1 MDASYITAFITSVEN
16 VFTTMLQMQVSVEPP
31 VLKDTSKPSHDVS
44 AIIGLS
50 GDVEGS
56 VVLCFPTPTAEGC
69 ISLFIGEEVTS
80 EHADF
85 ADAVGELCNMIAG
98 GAKGQFQGK
107 KVSISVPSVVI
118 GSGHSVH
125 QKKDLPVI
133 EIPCACDSGNF
144 SVEVTLIDQTA
155 DEPAPETAA
164 TA

>member
-1 MDASYITAFITSVEN
+1 MDASYITAFINSIEN
-16 VFTTMLQMQVSVEPP
+16 VFSTMLQMPVTVEPP
-31 VLKDTSKPSHDVS
+31 SLKDTSQPAHDVS

-56 VVLCFPTPTAEGC
+56 VVLCFPTSTAESC

-98 GAKGQFQGK
+98 GAKGQFEGK
-107 KVSISVPSVVI
+107 SVSISVPSVVI
-118 GSGHSVH
+118 GQGHSVR

-133 EIPCACDSGNF
+133 EIPCSCDSGPF
-144 SVEVTLIDQTA
+144 SVDVTLVEQA
-155 DEPAPETAA
+155 DEATTTEAA